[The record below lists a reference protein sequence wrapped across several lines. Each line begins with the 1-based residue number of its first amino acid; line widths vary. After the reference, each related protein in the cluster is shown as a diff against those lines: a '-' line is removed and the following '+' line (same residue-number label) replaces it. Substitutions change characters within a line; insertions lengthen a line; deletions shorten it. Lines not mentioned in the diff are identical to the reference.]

1 MDHNVRAQT
10 LVTIAFILV
19 ACGILAVTNQVEAE
33 ENAPKSNSTT
43 ILAHPDDKIG
53 VPLEEKKLEEA
64 EQQAKTTG
72 NILTDKGMAPKV
84 LGPPHNEEWP
94 QKLPEE
100 KKKS

>member
-53 VPLEEKKLEEA
+53 VP
-64 EQQAKTTG
+64 
-72 NILTDKGMAPKV
+72 
-84 LGPPHNEEWP
+84 
-94 QKLPEE
+94 
-100 KKKS
+100 